1 MVFGISGLCKSDL
14 IISSLKNVIFT
25 LFFVTDLNIDKALT
39 TDVDNKISNAIFRYH
54 FSDLFSGDEYDAI
67 WSERSIYDLPML

>member
-1 MVFGISGLCKSDL
+1 
-14 IISSLKNVIFT
+14 
-25 LFFVTDLNIDKALT
+25 VTDLNKDKALT

-67 WSERSIYDLPML
+67 